1 VGDFFFLVEFSFP
14 MDRIDA
20 DQSFTHG
27 TERTPNP
34 GSSKNLKG
42 LAP

>member
-1 VGDFFFLVEFSFP
+1 LIEISFS

-34 GSSKNLKG
+34 DPSKNLKG
-42 LAP
+42 RAA